1 VKDFKLSEKFL
12 EQYQG
17 QQPKWGFG
25 ALSYITYKRTYA
37 RVQSDGTTEEFWET
51 VKRVVEGTFSVQKR
65 HCNAFKLPWDNRKA
79 QRSAQIMFEKMWN
92 FKFLP
97 AGRGLWMMGT
107 DAIEEKGS
115 GGLNNCGM
123 VSTNDIDIDLASPFC
138 WSMDFLML
146 GVGIGFDTEGA
157 GKVVIREPKTNDG
170 QKYVIP
176 DTREGWIEALR
187 LTISAFEK
195 GTAIPDFDF
204 SLIRPIGAPIK
215 TFGGTSSGPEPLMSL
230 LESIKILLT
239 ARIDET
245 LTSVDIVDMFNF
257 VGKAVVAGNVRRSAE
272 LALGKAD
279 DEDFLNCKDHNLFP
293 DEMADRRW
301 ASNNSV
307 LAKIGM
313 SYTGPAKRTSLN
325 GEPGYIW
332 LDNARKFGRLKDN
345 LEYKLYKD
353 YRIVGFNPCAEQGL
367 ESYELCNLVETFP
380 ANHDTAEEYYE
391 TLKYAYM
398 YAKTVSLIP
407 THDPRTNAVMTRNR
421 RIGTSMSGIEQAKKK
436 FGVFNFYNDF
446 CDKGYAVLKEYDKI
460 YSDWLGI
467 AKSIKITTVKPS
479 GTVSLLAGATAG
491 VHAAHAE
498 FYYRTMRI
506 AHNSPIIPALLK
518 AGYRVEYDANEFK
531 KNDKS
536 WQVPIK
542 KLDKEYK
549 GSLVAYFPVAEHDFT
564 KGKEDQTIW
573 EQAENAAKMQW
584 FWSDNSV
591 SVTIVFK
598 KDERPQIET
607 ILEHYETRL
616 KTASFL
622 PLADHGYNQAP
633 YQTLTR
639 EEYEK
644 AAASLVDIENITQ
657 IAQSDKRIEAFCEGD
672 KCTLPE
678 SN

>member
-1 VKDFKLSEKFL
+1 MKDFKLSDKFL
-12 EQYQG
+12 EQFKDK
-17 QQPKWGFG
+17 QPRWGFG

-37 RVQSDGTTEEFWET
+37 RVNEDGTTEEFWET
-51 VKRVVEGTFSVQKR
+51 VKRVVEGTFSIQKR
-65 HCNAFKLPWDNRKA
+65 HCAAFKLPWDNRKA

-97 AGRGLWMMGT
+97 PGRGLWMMGT

-123 VSTNDIDIDLASPFC
+123 VSTSDIDIELASPFC
-138 WSMDFLML
+138 WAMDFLML
-146 GVGIGFDTEGA
+146 GVGVGFDTEGA
-157 GKVVIREPKTNDG
+157 GKVLIKEPKGTG
-170 QKYVIP
+170 GLTFQVP

-187 LTISAFEK
+187 LVISAYEK
-195 GTAIPDFDF
+195 GTARPEFDY
-204 SLIRPIGAPIK
+204 SLIRPLGVPIK
-215 TFGGTSSGPEPLMSL
+215 TFGGTSSGPEPLIQLIASITAL
-230 LESIKILLT
+230 LHN
-239 ARIDET
+239 RIDDY

-257 VGKAVVAGNVRRSAE
+257 IGKAVVAGNVRRSAE
-272 LALGKAD
+272 LALGRPD
-279 DEDFLNCKDHNLFP
+279 DEDFLNCKNYKMFP

-307 LAKIGM
+307 LAEVGM
-313 SYTGPAKRTSLN
+313 SYTGPSKRTGLN

-332 LDNARKFGRLKDN
+332 LGNARAFGRLKDPIN
-345 LEYKLYKD
+345 NKD

-380 ANHDTAEEYYE
+380 ANHDSAEEYYE

-398 YAKTVSLIP
+398 YAKTVTLIP
-407 THDPRTNAVMTRNR
+407 THDPRTNSVMTRNR

-436 FGVFNFYNDF
+436 FGVHAFYTQF
-446 CDKGYAVLKEYDKI
+446 CDEGYRILKEYDRI

-479 GTVSLLAGATAG
+479 GTVSLLAGATPG

-498 FYYRTMRI
+498 FYFRTMRV

-536 WQVPIK
+536 WMTPIK
-542 KLDKEYK
+542 KLDKDYR
-549 GSLVAYFPVAEHDFT
+549 GSLVVYFPVKEHDFT
-564 KGKEDQTIW
+564 KCKSDQTIW

-591 SVTIVFK
+591 SVTINFQE
-598 KDERPQIET
+598 DEIDQIET
-607 ILEHYETRL
+607 VLEHYETRL

-622 PLADHGYNQAP
+622 PLSDHGYNQAP
-633 YQTLTR
+633 YQTLT
-639 EEYEK
+639 EAEYLK
-644 AAASLVDIENITQ
+644 AIKPLKEFENITRISQ
-657 IAQSDKRIEAFCEGD
+657 EDKKIEAFCEGD
-672 KCTLPE
+672 KCILPN